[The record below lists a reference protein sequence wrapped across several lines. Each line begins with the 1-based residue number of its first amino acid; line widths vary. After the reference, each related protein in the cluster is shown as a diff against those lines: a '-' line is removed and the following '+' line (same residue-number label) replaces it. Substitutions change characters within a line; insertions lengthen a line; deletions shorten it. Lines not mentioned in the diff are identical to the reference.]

1 MTFFGIK
8 DPEEQKKVYE
18 SLIAVREI
26 YDREGFTSFSAD
38 NLVALYRIIAFAR
51 DQPFMDAFSTYSEE
65 YTDEAK
71 IWKVHMYCWA
81 CESANAI
88 EGDFVECGVFRGLYS
103 ATMARY
109 LDFGTFD

>member
-1 MTFFGIK
+1 
-8 DPEEQKKVYE
+8 
-18 SLIAVREI
+18 
-26 YDREGFTSFSAD
+26 
-38 NLVALYRIIAFAR
+38 
-51 DQPFMDAFSTYSEE
+51 MDAFSAYAEE

-71 IWKVHMYCWA
+71 IWKVYTYCWA

-109 LDFGTFD
+109 FDFGTFDRRLYLYDTYEGIPVAGSTENERRFNTVYDEE